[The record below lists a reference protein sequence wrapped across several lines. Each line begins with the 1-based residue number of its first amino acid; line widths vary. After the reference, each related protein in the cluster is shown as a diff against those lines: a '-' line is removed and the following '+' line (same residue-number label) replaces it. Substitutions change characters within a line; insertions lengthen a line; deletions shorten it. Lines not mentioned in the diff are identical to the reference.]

1 MRGPSPPPTK
11 TFSQTSTLCRSGA
24 FSTDT
29 PSILRICQS
38 CEMWWMFPAIW
49 STILYNIM
57 ILLEISMIDCQNLC
71 VYVCLFEFEHNM
83 MRNFNV
89 GLFDSMAIWFTPDN
103 MKRATN
109 MLCHPLLQSSRSLV
123 ILLFRKVK

>member
-1 MRGPSPPPTK
+1 
-11 TFSQTSTLCRSGA
+11 
-24 FSTDT
+24 
-29 PSILRICQS
+29 
-38 CEMWWMFPAIW
+38 
-49 STILYNIM
+49 
-57 ILLEISMIDCQNLC
+57 MIDCQNLC